1 MAPFNFQSPQIIDP
15 AAYSRKETEK
25 RATGMRKRGTRRT
38 QILKDTLKG
47 LVPEREPID
56 RSQIPSPFSGLGQP
70 GAMSMG
76 GTQFPTLPTLPGVQ
90 PRGQSIQDIFGNI
103 QPGGQSLLPQG
114 SIGAPKGSQSK
125 YIANAVAPPPPPQ
138 SKYIPESYYFNSDPS
153 ATDTPKS
160 QFIDNA
166 ANTQQGN
173 YSYSPLAGQN
183 AVARGGAVTE
193 ALSPELIEKYFRTQS
208 DLPNPLTPLEFAA
221 QQQGTSPQVG
231 STGGTDVYGG
241 QSNTPSE
248 AVVDAQGNLISG
260 PAETPSKIDTALETY
275 LKSLTASP
283 ELTTATKR
291 LGEMDTQ
298 AQLDYE
304 KALEMG
310 DTLGFA
316 RGEAGLTARQNAI
329 LRGGQA
335 ATVEAYA
342 ALDAQK
348 GKISK
353 ARYEYEKSK
362 LDENKP
368 FELSPG
374 QERYEYNPQ
383 TGEYEKIAS
392 VPKDEKETIT
402 TVDGRR
408 VLVRGD
414 QIVKDFGPAS
424 EDEGDEDAEVV
435 TWLQKAR
442 EAIDKGVDPNIVR
455 QRFLE
460 NNPTKGALYNR
471 YFDQGSVL
479 NW

>member
-76 GTQFPTLPTLPGVQ
+76 GTQFPTLPTLPEVQ
-90 PRGQSIQDIFGNI
+90 SRGQSIQDIFGNI

-160 QFIDNA
+160 QFVDNA
-166 ANTQQGN
+166 ANTQ
-173 YSYSPLAGQN
+173 
-183 AVARGGAVTE
+183 
-193 ALSPELIEKYFRTQS
+193 
-208 DLPNPLTPLEFAA
+208 LEFAA

-241 QSNTPSE
+241 QSNTPFG